1 MGFATVIDGN
11 RWTKDTARQLLDKA
25 RTELLACLSGVT
37 EQDIAVC
44 LVTEEWTIRDVL
56 IHIQVWED
64 VAVERLGFIR
74 DGRAAEV
81 CYLTP
86 AEYDAWN
93 ERARRASAK
102 WSTRDVLGR
111 LEISHRHLLKLV
123 ETMTDEQL
131 NEAPVLSR
139 RWSHEREHT
148 AQISRWRA
156 ALPEQVV
163 EQSD

>member
-1 MGFATVIDGN
+1 MIKGS
-11 RWTKDTARQLLDKA
+11 RWTKDTARQLLSKA
-25 RTELLACLSGVT
+25 RKELMACLSGLT

-56 IHIQVWED
+56 VHIQAWEE
-64 VAVERLGFIR
+64 VAVGRLGFIR
-74 DGRAAEV
+74 DGRAADI

-93 ERARRASAK
+93 ERARRASEK
-102 WSTRDVLGR
+102 WSTHQVIER
-111 LEISHRHLLKLV
+111 LETSHRHLLKLV

-131 NEAPVLSR
+131 NGAPVLSR

-148 AQISRWRA
+148 DQISRWRRA
-156 ALPEQVV
+156 FASEQVV